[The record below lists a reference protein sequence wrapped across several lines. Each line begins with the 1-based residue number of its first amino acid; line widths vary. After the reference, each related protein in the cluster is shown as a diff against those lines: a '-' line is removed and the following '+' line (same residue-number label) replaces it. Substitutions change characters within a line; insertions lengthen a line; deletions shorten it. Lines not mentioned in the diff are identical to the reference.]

1 VANEL
6 LKLSAIHTVSCGQ
19 DTLLLAIFGA
29 ATPAPAGAAARC
41 STTDCGAGNQ
51 IDLSG
56 TPLSVTQC
64 YTTDGYVPSLT
75 AEPVSS
81 GVVVKNVGSKPI
93 TAFRVLFTSYDSS
106 NSQLG
111 SAEFYWLPYFPYTGP
126 DSIHVLPRVGLSPIP
141 VGSSISYM
149 PPGNSG
155 GYSQDWWGPSLYT
168 STRDHVT
175 CSVDGVQYSD
185 STTWTASGA
194 PAWPASVPGV
204 STLNTAGY

>member
-1 VANEL
+1 MR
-6 LKLSAIHTVSCGQ
+6 KLIFL
-19 DTLLLAIFGA
+19 TLLLAIFGA
-29 ATPAPAGAAARC
+29 AAPAPAGAAARC

-64 YTTDGYVPSLT
+64 IAFDGYASYFS
-75 AEPVSS
+75 ADSVSS
-81 GVVVKNVGSKPI
+81 GVIVKNVGSKPI
-93 TAFRVLFTSYDSS
+93 TAFRALFTSYDSS

-111 SAEFYWLPYFPYTGP
+111 SAVEFYWLPYFPYTGP
-126 DSIHVLPRVGLSPIP
+126 DSFHVRPAVGQSPIP
-141 VGSSISYM
+141 VGSSISYFW
-149 PPGNSG
+149 PSGG

-194 PAWPASVPGV
+194 PAWPASVSGT